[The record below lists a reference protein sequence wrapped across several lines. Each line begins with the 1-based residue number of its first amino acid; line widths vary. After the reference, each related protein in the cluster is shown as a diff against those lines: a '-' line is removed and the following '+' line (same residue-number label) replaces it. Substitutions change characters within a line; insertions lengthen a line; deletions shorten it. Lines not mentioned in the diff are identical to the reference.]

1 MRLDAASQSP
11 SVGCKTPGRYQC
23 LNSYQE
29 FRFDLGEIF
38 VLFILYHWAYLNRE
52 TSWRFLQGRI

>member
-11 SVGCKTPGRYQC
+11 SVGCKTPGRYQY

-29 FRFDLGEIF
+29 FRFDLGEIC
-38 VLFILYHWAYLNRE
+38 VLFILYHLGGFE
-52 TSWRFLQGRI
+52 S